1 MQEKRQEKSASGGD
15 ELKNVFDEEFKKT
28 CSFML
33 ALMQKLILFHEQKS
47 RRKNQNWGHVGDL
60 KQVQAILT
68 EAFEAAP
75 EVEGSLQQAV
85 QEFMQKRSA
94 QDETR
99 QG

>member
-1 MQEKRQEKSASGGD
+1 MQEKRQKKKASGD
-15 ELKNVFDEEFKKT
+15 VKFAFDEEFKKT

-47 RRKNQNWGHVGDL
+47 RRKNPNWGHVGDL
-60 KQVQAILT
+60 KQVQALLT